1 MKFWQ
6 VAAGSSGRDYTQSF
20 LDYGMAFVGGPVQR
34 QTIVQVKPGDG
45 IVLKRGMSE
54 IVAAGHIVNR
64 DGKCCGDEDKDW
76 LRDFDGWDLAG
87 YCYVDWHVPKK
98 PMAVNGLTRAT
109 IQGLNRPDLI
119 ASAQS
124 ILALPKRPASK
135 AEPNKANELGDEQI
149 LEFLIC
155 EGLRPANAEELTAT
169 FNRIRRLAR
178 YYYEQCSWEDVREHE
193 ARTFLIAPL
202 LIALGWSEQQI
213 KIELAADNRG
223 RIDMACFAKPYRR
236 IDGTPNNS
244 DCVVLLESKGFQ
256 YGLDYAH
263 SQGKSYAT
271 TFPASGVVVA
281 TNGYCY
287 KAFLRSSDGKGFDE
301 RPSAYLNLLRPRD
314 RYPLDPENVA
324 GGLELLRYLLPQFWM
339 IRR

>member
-20 LDYGMAFVGGPVQR
+20 LDYGMAFVGGDVQR
-34 QTIVQVKPGDG
+34 QTIVQVQPGDC

-54 IVAAGHIVNR
+54 IVASGEVISR
-64 DGKCCGDEDKDW
+64 DGKCCGDGDKDW

-87 YCYVDWHVPKK
+87 YCNVEWHVPTA
-98 PMAVNGLTRAT
+98 PLPVSGLTRAT
-109 IQGLNRPDLI
+109 IQGLNRPDLVV
-119 ASAQS
+119 AAQN
-124 ILALPKRPASK
+124 ILAMPKQPATKPEPRPTQT
-135 AEPNKANELGDEQI
+135 LTDEQI

-155 EGLRPANAEELTAT
+155 EGLRPAAAEELTAT

-178 YYYEQCSWEDVREHE
+178 YYYEQCAWDDVREHE
-193 ARTFLIAPL
+193 TRTFLIAPL

-236 IDGTPNNS
+236 VEGTPNND
-244 DCVVLLESKGFQ
+244 DCVLLLESKGFQ
-256 YGLDYAH
+256 FGLDYAH
-263 SQGKSYAT
+263 AQGKNYAT
-271 TFPASGVVVA
+271 AFPKSGVVVA

-287 KAFLRSSDGKGFDE
+287 KAFLRSSDGTGFND

-324 GGLELLRYLLPQFWM
+324 GGLEVLRYLLPQFWM
-339 IRR
+339 VRR